1 MEILKLDLMRTLN
14 NVGKSTFVKYY
25 FNFKNESRYACI
37 TSFTEDYT
45 DIAKATRTNHA
56 KRIFREGVNLEALQL
71 IINSGRID
79 KETIDKAR
87 KILENEC

>member
-1 MEILKLDLMRTLN
+1 MDLIRTLS
-14 NVGKSTFVKYY
+14 NVGKITYVKYY
-25 FNFKNESRYACI
+25 YNFKNESTYACI

-45 DIAKATRTNHA
+45 DKAKATRTNHA
-56 KRIFREGVNLEALQL
+56 KRIFREGMNIEALQL

-79 KETIDKAR
+79 KATIDEAR